1 MQSAGSDIDFEVSY
15 DGDSDVGK
23 IKGSKKRRHDKYM
36 HKQQKKQNGV
46 HKSKSFLSDEN
57 SSDHKKNDGNTW
69 PRSQAGVVFLQ
80 FPIVCVRSM

>member
-1 MQSAGSDIDFEVSY
+1 MQSAGSDIDFEGSY

-23 IKGSKKRRHDKYM
+23 LKGSKKRRHDKYM

-57 SSDHKKNDGNTW
+57 SSDHKKNG
-69 PRSQAGVVFLQ
+69 SAVQ
-80 FPIVCVRSM
+80 